1 MPGDYKSGFEPKV
14 KRYETAKPKPKRRV
28 ADDKSAADRGRAQEY
43 ERTPEFR
50 KAVRKTYDSQ
60 PSKRR
65 KQIADAAEKRPG
77 PAADAITKVHR
88 ERLARNMA
96 LDRAAAQKDTKGDRD
111 RRRAVPVEKED
122 DRGLLERTLGFLYP
136 KSEKKSKGSGR
147 IATGVAPNVGVP
159 LVGSND
165 AITRRLR
172 NLGVATYED
181 PTDVAL
187 STAKSVPQV
196 ASSAVSLGAS
206 VLGEAKRG
214 ETKTLRSL
222 PGAALE
228 DYKRR
233 YGATDEEAQR
243 QFKEEGFLP
252 EALDVA
258 SVAAP
263 TGVAVGRVLGK
274 VGPGK
279 RIVNTPRPMLRVV
292 QGGAAVPQARSKNLF
307 GALNQNR
314 VDRARA
320 RDVEV
325 RQARAERGGAPFR
338 GVVPDKGEVVYKE
351 SAITGLRKQNRAQR
365 RAVSKIEGRAQ
376 VRARSRRQ
384 RELKEGTERDL
395 KDLTD
400 KERAAF
406 AYVLGMGLKP
416 GQEATRVLAQR
427 RDQII
432 RERARK
438 GIEPEGNQADELKVI
453 DQILAEPELHI
464 TENVRRAADINRERA
479 ARLGADD
486 PSFGGAAAIMR
497 AVQEQ
502 ALHLGVKRGG
512 VPVKYA
518 EKAAKERVKKA
529 EAEVVK
535 AERKA
540 KREFYKTGFVEGR
553 ATVLTDQATR
563 RTEAR
568 IERARAKL
576 AQQAVKPKAT
586 RPSSTKLRDADDAR
600 ALLEGERDLYAKV
613 GSGKAPLRRPTS
625 GKHDWETKDGRYR
638 VEREPDGW
646 EVVDVTDRGPRTVG
660 VAATVNEARDLIRG
674 DAAEQRRLVEGDL
687 ANHEKYMNELRAGA
701 GAGTKADAPQK
712 VTLMDYIAKL
722 EGELD
727 RKPKSSLGA
736 ATKAGGRYVVATQ
749 AIKKAE
755 RQAKEAKAELKQVK
769 KAKAAGVELLDAE
782 APESFVAR
790 VQKRAGK
797 QGLEPGGYFPAVPR
811 LEGVHSAFTTGDPAK
826 AMPGTKKSEGKLFR
840 TGTRNTD
847 AVAFVTA
854 LANNLKR
861 PQNWNMVADIWEAN
875 TPSWGR
881 NLDIPQL
888 KRQIEKRR
896 LDPSDWVV
904 VDPGRYRK
912 ALAEDADLDA
922 AMGSHTYTL
931 MADGTPAGFKGT
943 GRGFSLVPKVVA
955 DELKA
960 SATPSTF
967 LGRGVG
973 NVQGLT
979 SKTLLN
985 TNPTFVPVQI
995 VSNASL
1001 VAMMAPRALI
1011 RAMRAQKW
1019 YRGLDAH
1026 TKELLDGYMGTS
1038 AAADA
1043 GHITRY
1049 GASPQ
1054 ARMSRGFAGFTQAWG
1069 ERMGS
1074 SKFNPMQWNPHMDA
1088 KQNAFFRKSVMYDE
1102 FHRQAAAKMGRDM
1115 RAIHATAPKV
1125 LEALDMPPGPDKVKA
1140 LRELEPQ
1147 IEEVAGKVDSILGNY
1162 TAYTAFERKTIKRAL
1177 LFYGFLRWS
1186 LQFTFY
1192 TLPVKHPAAVSIM
1205 GKLAQLQRE
1214 EIINLIADQ
1223 AASKGMGA
1231 QEEIENLI
1239 RAGHMPYVFGRVWML
1254 KDGSLESIDLT
1265 RVNPMMNPLMDVLE
1279 QGPFRAG
1286 AGLASPALQAAADVA
1301 YGRSLFKRQDL
1312 KNAQGEPLAGVDQ
1325 GAYIAGQLGRLA
1337 FPARIGEKLLTD
1349 GQQGDEAIPF
1359 LRPAPKEISTPDQQ
1373 ATASARA
1380 KERGSDAEVVL
1391 DALLPL
1397 IRSKQDGTLRGVAA
1411 TLDRQRKAGGK
1422 KKPKDPLKSLYGG
1435 GGSDPLKS
1443 LLGK

>member
-111 RRRAVPVEKED
+111 RRRAVPVEKKD

-206 VLGEAKRG
+206 VIGEAKRG

-553 ATVLTDQATR
+553 ATVLAGQASARTR
-563 RTEAR
+563 RAAAGTTEKPAAWFKPGGEFAGRGMIDSKGRLHTWGEDEGTHAAVANAKGVKARDSFMLRPDGTVRNHGGSDVPDALLQARVHTQDPRVPMPDEASLRAIRDHYADEGRRFRRRLDSKLTADERKWTSGALREAR
-568 IERARAKL
+568 QRHKE
-576 AQQAVKPKAT
+576 
-586 RPSSTKLRDADDAR
+586 
-600 ALLEGERDLYAKV
+600 
-613 GSGKAPLRRPTS
+613 
-625 GKHDWETKDGRYR
+625 
-638 VEREPDGW
+638 VERLL
-646 EVVDVTDRGPRTVG
+646 T
-660 VAATVNEARDLIRG
+660 
-674 DAAEQRRLVEGDL
+674 
-687 ANHEKYMNELRAGA
+687 
-701 GAGTKADAPQK
+701 
-712 VTLMDYIAKL
+712 
-722 EGELD
+722 LD
-727 RKPKSSLGA
+727 RKPKSSLDA
-736 ATKAGGRYVVATQ
+736 STKAGARYVVATQ

-943 GRGFSLVPKVVA
+943 GRGFSLVPRVVA

-1019 YRGLDAH
+1019 YRGLDAQ

-1043 GHITRY
+1043 GRTTRY

-1286 AGLASPALQAAADVA
+1286 AGLASPALQAAGDVA

-1312 KNAQGEPLAGVDQ
+1312 KNARGEPLSGADQ
-1325 GAYIAGQLGRLA
+1325 ASYVAGQLGRLA

-1359 LRPAPKEISTPDQQ
+1359 LRPAPKEINTPDQQ